1 MPGRKSLAAAAAL
14 ILGTAVV
21 APAQAASLSL
31 TTGWVDSSES
41 GYDPATIASLR
52 LGTEVLDL
60 GVASFDLGVEAA
72 TDIDKGSTAS
82 GEDWGFQSLGTYL
95 SGRTAGPVYLIG
107 RLGIAHQEI
116 EVGDRTDDGT
126 QTSVGI
132 GAGTSVGIL
141 RLEVTANRYGSAGD
155 LDDIT
160 WLSAGISF

>member
-1 MPGRKSLAAAAAL
+1 MPRCPSFAAAL
-14 ILGTAVV
+14 VLCAAVA
-21 APAQAASLSL
+21 APAQAASLSV

-52 LGTEVLDL
+52 LGTRILDL
-60 GVASFDLGVEAA
+60 GVADFDLGVEAA
-72 TDIDKGSTAS
+72 KDIEKGTTAS
-82 GEDWGFQSLGTYL
+82 DEDWGFQSLGAYL

-107 RLGIAHQEI
+107 RLGVAHQEI
-116 EVGDRTDDGT
+116 DVGGRTDDGT

-132 GAGTSVGIL
+132 GAGTSIGIL

-160 WLSAGISF
+160 WVSAGISF